1 MPETANVRKL
11 IKHWP
16 WLGAVLVLTASAGP
30 VLHRLWPT
38 APSPAAE
45 HTPDWHDLLLSL
57 RAEDYVL
64 AEEGRRELVAGA
76 VQVQAASLVDCRL
89 GVNLFVSLA
98 DGPCP
103 DVATHT
109 PDMCFV
115 GHGYRM
121 EAKPGRL
128 RQVQAGFPDFFHAT
142 FVQEGPAGAR
152 IARVF
157 WAWRSAGGWRTADN
171 PRLQFASRGRLQ
183 KLYVI
188 RYLNEVNEPV
198 ASDPAI
204 RLLRVLDGR
213 STGGG

>member
-1 MPETANVRKL
+1 MPETANPGKL
-11 IKHWP
+11 IQHWP
-16 WLGAVLVLTASAGP
+16 WLGAVLVLAASAGP
-30 VLHRLWPT
+30 VLYRLSRP
-38 APSPAAE
+38 APEPAAE
-45 HTPDWHDLLLSL
+45 RARDWHDLLLSL
-57 RAEDYVL
+57 RADDYVL
-64 AEEGRRELVAGA
+64 AETGQRELFAGA
-76 VQVQAASLVDCRL
+76 VQVQTASLVDCRL

-121 EAKPGRL
+121 EAKPARL
-128 RQVQAGFPDFFHAT
+128 RQVQADYPDFFHAT
-142 FVQEGPAGAR
+142 FMQQGPAGAR

-157 WAWRSAGGWRTADN
+157 WAWRAAGGWRTADN

-188 RYLNEVNEPV
+188 RYLDEVNEPV

-204 RLLRVLDGR
+204 RLLRVLEGR
-213 STGGG
+213 STAGG